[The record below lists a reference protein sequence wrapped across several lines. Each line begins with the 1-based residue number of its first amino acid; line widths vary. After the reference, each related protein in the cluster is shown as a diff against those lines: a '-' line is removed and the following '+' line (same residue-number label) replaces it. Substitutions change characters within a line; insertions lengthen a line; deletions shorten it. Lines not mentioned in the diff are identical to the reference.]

1 MTTVREL
8 VIQQL
13 STSRFSN
20 HQINELFESIDK
32 RLVLNLS
39 ATQLSADH
47 LRLLKL
53 GFGYRPLPV
62 RDPQENNIE
71 RCVDDVVTKLGRTLR
86 VALDDQDNTRTWR
99 PILSTVGAL
108 PPSADTTGHSNTEL
122 QRSFGRVY
130 KRFSAA
136 MRQTNVDPL
145 CDCDVVTAKH
155 LTRFKQQLTV
165 EFHRA
170 DGPLPRNLDS
180 GLVTALRQ
188 LQSLVDERRI
198 IIRKADKS
206 RQICVLE
213 PAKYDQAVLRML
225 SDTSAYSPTPF
236 NMKNKCAALIK
247 QCVNK
252 FASMKILTDKQAK
265 ALLLYTDMPSTR
277 YFYGLPKTHKAPAK
291 WTDGMPPLRPICPD
305 IRTETSSAGCFLA
318 QYLSPLL
325 VSIKSYL
332 KNSYALKDR
341 LTSMKPLG
349 PEAVLLTSDVD
360 SLYPSIPIGLA
371 LHRVVRKLNNKAPEF
386 QLVTE
391 LLRIQLAHNY
401 FMFQDKAF
409 KQIKGLPMGKA
420 WAPVV
425 ASIYMEE
432 WECSLW
438 RVLGFEPVLYVRYI
452 DDIFAVFE
460 NIYEAQKFVEA
471 AAVHD
476 THIRLSD
483 TNIGRSVHFLDLRIS
498 ITDFGRFETSLYRKE
513 SDLIVLI
520 HQQSAQCRGIKE
532 GVILCQLRRMM
543 RLHTDFIEAGR
554 CMHTFI
560 KLMVK
565 FRGLTTRRARFI
577 WQRFLRSIRTGS
589 THIGRCLRDPGQHM
603 QLPTNQGRPAHD
615 NTTTTD
621 RPTFKQS
628 FRVAIPPGVQWR
640 RINSLLDVL
649 HDHLSGPQRHVV
661 NNVRLHNMQSL
672 PMGIT
677 LFKR

>member
-13 STSRFSN
+13 STSRLSN
-20 HQINELFESIDK
+20 YQINELCESIDK

-39 ATQLSADH
+39 ATLLTANQ

-62 RDPQENNIE
+62 RRLTENNVE
-71 RCVDDVVTKLGRTLR
+71 RCVDDVVSKLGRTLR
-86 VALDDQDNTRTWR
+86 MALDDQDNTRTWR
-99 PILSTVGAL
+99 PMHATVGT
-108 PPSADTTGHSNTEL
+108 SSRIVNTTGRSNAEF
-122 QRSFGRVY
+122 QRCFGRVY

-136 MRQTNVDPL
+136 LHQPNADPL
-145 CDCDVVTAKH
+145 CDCDVATAQH
-155 LTRFKQQLTV
+155 LTRFKQQLGV

-170 DGPLPRNLDS
+170 DGPLPHNLDS

-188 LQSLVDERRI
+188 LQALVEERRI

-213 PAKYDQAVLRML
+213 PAKYDQAVLGML
-225 SDTSAYSPTPF
+225 SDTSSYLPTPF
-236 NMKNKCAALIK
+236 NMNNKCAALIK

-265 ALLLYTDMPSTR
+265 ALLVYTDRPATR
-277 YFYGLPKTHKAPAK
+277 YFYGLPKTHKPPAK
-291 WTDGMPPLRPICPD
+291 WTNGMPPLRPICPD
-305 IRTETSSAGCFLA
+305 IRTETASAGCFLA
-318 QYLSPLL
+318 QYFNPLL
-325 VSIKSYL
+325 LSIPSYL

-341 LTSMKPLG
+341 LSNINRLG
-349 PEAVLLTSDVD
+349 PEAILLTSDVD
-360 SLYPSIPIGLA
+360 SLYPSIPIGPA
-371 LHRVVRKLNNKAPEF
+371 LHRVIRKLNNKAPEF

-401 FMFQDKAF
+401 FMFQGKAF

-432 WECSLW
+432 WESSLW
-438 RVLGFEPVLYVRYI
+438 RVLGFEPILYVRYI
-452 DDIFAVFE
+452 DDIFAVF
-460 NIYEAQKFVEA
+460 NNAYEAHKFVEA

-476 THIRLSD
+476 THIRLSE

-498 ITDFGRFETSLYRKE
+498 INDFGRFETSLYRKE

-520 HQQSAQCRGIKE
+520 HQQSSQCRGIKE
-532 GVILCQLRRMM
+532 GVILGQLRRLM
-543 RLHTDFIEAGR
+543 RLHTDFTEAGR
-554 CMHTFI
+554 CMHIFI

-577 WQRFLRSIRTGS
+577 WHKFLRSIRTGA
-589 THIGRCLRDPGQHM
+589 TDVGRCLRGSDQH
-603 QLPTNQGRPAHD
+603 TISRPADND
-615 NTTTTD
+615 NTTTIL
-621 RPTFKQS
+621 RPTFQQGL
-628 FRVAIPPGVQWR
+628 RVAIPPGVQWR
-640 RINSLLDVL
+640 HVNSLLSVL
-649 HDHLSGPQRHVV
+649 QDHLSGPQRYVLR
-661 NNVRLHNMQSL
+661 NVRLHNVQSL
-672 PMGIT
+672 PMGIE